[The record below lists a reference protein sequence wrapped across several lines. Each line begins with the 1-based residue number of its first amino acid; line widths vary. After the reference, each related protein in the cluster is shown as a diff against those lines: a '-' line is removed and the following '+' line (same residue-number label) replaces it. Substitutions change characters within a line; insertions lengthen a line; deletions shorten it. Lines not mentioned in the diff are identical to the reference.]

1 MKHIYFFKRFYAF
14 ALVAAVGLFGL
25 QDALA
30 QNPTYA
36 NATYTAGGNSIPLS
50 WSSAGARGE
59 QLYPVGTFGSVPSG
73 MFISKIYMVCGSGGT
88 GTAAYDH
95 MKITMKQANV
105 TALNSGSWT
114 SGMEEV
120 FYSNNYTLDN
130 TIGQWFAFELD
141 TPFAYDP
148 TLPLIVGFETHMST
162 FSAYYCSVT
171 TATAGSWRAYAN
183 PYTAAAPQ
191 GNGAYQMT
199 FGFDLIN
206 ASVPNNAGVTAI
218 PSIEDGFCAGTQDI
232 TAKIRNFGNNILDS
246 VMVDWTVNGSSQ
258 GSQWFTLGLDS
269 AAGSGT
275 TDTIVDLGTFTFTNG
290 NLYDVKVWTSMPNGV
305 VDTMNNNDTTSLT
318 VGPAME
324 GVYVIG
330 SSGGADYNTFT
341 DAVADLNILGV
352 CDTVW
357 FNVENGNYTEQFEIS
372 QILGSS
378 ADRPVYFQSISGDAN
393 DVHIIQSATNNTNNY
408 VVSLNGSDHV
418 SFLNMTIRNTTA
430 GTYSNAFAITGSADS
445 NTIDGCVVKAGPTTY
460 TGAGNYSTAIY
471 MYGSNHGNTFTNNRI
486 EGGSCSIYAYG
497 GGTTSRA
504 ENTTIDNNIIKNSYF
519 YTIYAYYLDGLE
531 FNNNTVTNDSAMYL
545 YGYGPFFVY
554 VDNFNITNNFTGTD
568 MNNGYYYGM
577 YLTNSIG
584 TNNPRSRVANNCI
597 NSGSSTSSSYG
608 YYGFYA
614 SGSGIF
620 DFHHNSVNRR
630 GQSGNYYAG
639 FISNGGLISL
649 MNNSFHNEGGGYALY
664 APGGF
669 TISESDYNNLYTSS
683 GTLVYSGTS
692 TYSSLQDYQ
701 AASGNDLHSVE
712 TDPNFQDALL
722 CITCNDTL
730 NGGGTPLV
738 NTPTDINGS
747 NRSTIMPDIG
757 PVEFVNAASFTL
769 GPDDTICGSEVIVE
783 AGPAQSVTWNVNN
796 QTSTQSTV
804 TLTANN
810 QPVNFN
816 VSVSITTQY
825 CGSASDNAI
834 YRLIPDADLDS
845 AIHICADASET
856 LNPGGGSNATYAWS
870 TGETT
875 STIDVSDA
883 GTYTVTKMEE
893 GCESEVTAIVTKSTA
908 VEIADIEGC
917 EDDAPI
923 SVDAS
928 IIDGSSY
935 AWTGGSST
943 NTATNDFSTSGSYSV
958 TATDIYGCVS
968 ESDFD
973 LLVLGAPEADISFTG
988 SGGTG
993 FFFSSA
999 GSTNTSPNT
1008 TYLWTFNSIDTSTQA
1023 NPTYVFPWNGNP
1035 TTYPVSLVIDNGCGQ
1050 DLDEYSITVDPLGVT
1065 DVANG
1070 NVFTVYPNP
1079 AKDNVQL
1086 TLTAEWNSLEVT
1098 VFDNSGRVVM
1108 SKAYNAGLNVIDVN
1122 VSELAAGAYML
1133 QVTSD
1138 NMTEV
1143 QTLIIQ

>member
-1 MKHIYFFKRFYAF
+1 M
-14 ALVAAVGLFGL
+14 
-25 QDALA
+25 
-30 QNPTYA
+30 
-36 NATYTAGGNSIPLS
+36 
-50 WSSAGARGE
+50 
-59 QLYPVGTFGSVPSG
+59 
-73 MFISKIYMVCGSGGT
+73 
-88 GTAAYDH
+88 
-95 MKITMKQANV
+95 
-105 TALNSGSWT
+105 
-114 SGMEEV
+114 
-120 FYSNNYTLDN
+120 
-130 TIGQWFAFELD
+130 
-141 TPFAYDP
+141 
-148 TLPLIVGFETHMST
+148 
-162 FSAYYCSVT
+162 
-171 TATAGSWRAYAN
+171 
-183 PYTAAAPQ
+183 
-191 GNGAYQMT
+191 
-199 FGFDLIN
+199 
-206 ASVPNNAGVTAI
+206 
-218 PSIEDGFCAGTQDI
+218 
-232 TAKIRNFGNNILDS
+232 
-246 VMVDWTVNGSSQ
+246 
-258 GSQWFTLGLDS
+258 
-269 AAGSGT
+269 
-275 TDTIVDLGTFTFTNG
+275 
-290 NLYDVKVWTSMPNGV
+290 
-305 VDTMNNNDTTSLT
+305 
-318 VGPAME
+318 
-324 GVYVIG
+324 
-330 SSGGADYNTFT
+330 
-341 DAVADLNILGV
+341 
-352 CDTVW
+352 
-357 FNVENGNYTEQFEIS
+357 
-372 QILGSS
+372 
-378 ADRPVYFQSISGDAN
+378 
-393 DVHIIQSATNNTNNY
+393 
-408 VVSLNGSDHV
+408 
-418 SFLNMTIRNTTA
+418 
-430 GTYSNAFAITGSADS
+430 
-445 NTIDGCVVKAGPTTY
+445 
-460 TGAGNYSTAIY
+460 
-471 MYGSNHGNTFTNNRI
+471 
-486 EGGSCSIYAYG
+486 
-497 GGTTSRA
+497 
-504 ENTTIDNNIIKNSYF
+504 
-519 YTIYAYYLDGLE
+519 
-531 FNNNTVTNDSAMYL
+531 
-545 YGYGPFFVY
+545 
-554 VDNFNITNNFTGTD
+554 
-568 MNNGYYYGM
+568 
-577 YLTNSIG
+577 
-584 TNNPRSRVANNCI
+584 
-597 NSGSSTSSSYG
+597 
-608 YYGFYA
+608 
-614 SGSGIF
+614 
-620 DFHHNSVNRR
+620 NRR

-639 FISNGGLISL
+639 FNSNGGLISL

-796 QTSTQSTV
+796 QISTQSTV

-1122 VSELAAGAYML
+1122 VSELAPGAYML